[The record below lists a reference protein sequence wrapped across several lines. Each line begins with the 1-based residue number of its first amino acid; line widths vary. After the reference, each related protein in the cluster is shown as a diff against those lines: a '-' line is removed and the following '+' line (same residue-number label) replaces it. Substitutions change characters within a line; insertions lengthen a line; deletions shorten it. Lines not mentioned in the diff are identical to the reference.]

1 MQLCGWLTEEDG
13 NSLKI
18 ISIHK
23 HKLSLA
29 KEKYYETHVNIP
41 VNKGNS

>member
-1 MQLCGWLTEEDG
+1 MNAIMWLAYGRGWKFTED
-13 NSLKI
+13 
-18 ISIHK
+18 HK

-29 KEKYYETHVNIP
+29 KEKYYETHINIP